1 MILDLIAI
9 IFIVVLSFIFC
20 YKDNNYK
27 CQLSHIIIGISVIVF
42 YKVAKFYQVG
52 QYNTNKEGFISV
64 DTTKLINDFINGNQN
79 YTISQSQAAGM
90 TNDQL
95 TAYNAKLQELIDAL
109 QNINNPQAT
118 TPNPIS
124 ANPSNINKLNL
135 DSQQQY
141 QMFVIDYLNN
151 QLQNARDIV
160 NAQTVAS
167 VSSNYK
173 PIKVYS
179 SCVISNADGT
189 NTIQEIPINSSG
201 TPTAG
206 TSSGLS
212 STQQIIRSTSQSGI
226 PSTGPALM
234 QQQQQTGTT
243 PLYPGAGVFSSLLS
257 GLSGA
262 NIGLSNV

>member
-27 CQLSHIIIGISVIVF
+27 CQVSHIVIGISVIVF
-42 YKVAKFYQVG
+42 YKVAKYYQIKS
-52 QYNTNKEGFISV
+52 TKEGFVSV

-109 QNINNPQAT
+109 QNINTPQAT
-118 TPNPIS
+118 TANPIS

-135 DSQQQY
+135 ESQQQY

-179 SCVISNADGT
+179 SCVISNANGT
-189 NTIQEIPINSSG
+189 NTIQDIPINSPGS
-201 TPTAG
+201 TPNTS
-206 TSSGLS
+206 SSGLS
-212 STQQIIRSTSQSGI
+212 TTQQILQTTSQSGT
-226 PSTGPALM
+226 PGAGPILN
-234 QQQQQTGTT
+234 QQQAQSST

-262 NIGLSNV
+262 RVGVNTV